1 MILTKAT
8 EAEAQELAD
17 RCHAYLIANDQ
28 AYAASVA
35 AGQTLQWAIPTLV
48 YADSELGF
56 NDQPGLVVGWSVPV
70 NERVFGCLTAEEYTP
85 PDPPALI

>member
-17 RCHAYLIANDQ
+17 RCHAYLIANDE

-35 AGQTLQWAIPTLV
+35 AGQTRQWAIPAQDEET
-48 YADSELGF
+48 
-56 NDQPGLVVGWSVPV
+56 GLWSVPV
-70 NERVFGCLTAEEYTP
+70 NERVRGALTEAEVAEAGLP
-85 PDPPALI
+85 PLNQEL

>member
-17 RCHAYLIANDQ
+17 RCHAYLIANDS

-35 AGQTLQWAIPTLV
+35 AGQTVAWAIPTQDE
-48 YADSELGF
+48 AT
-56 NDQPGLVVGWSVPV
+56 GLWSVPV
-70 NERVFGCLTAEEYTP
+70 NERVYGCLTKAEYAP
-85 PDPPALI
+85 PADPPL